1 MFLNNFRFSKRIKFY
16 TTNLSLNY
24 NIEGFVYLSREEQ
37 PVILVS
43 SALINEQKRLP
54 FLDTV
59 VKETRFFHVQD
70 SMKSLC

>member
-1 MFLNNFRFSKRIKFY
+1 MFLNNFRFSKRIKFD

-24 NIEGFVYLSREEQ
+24 NSEGFVYLSREE

-54 FLDTV
+54 FLDT
-59 VKETRFFHVQD
+59 Q
-70 SMKSLC
+70 